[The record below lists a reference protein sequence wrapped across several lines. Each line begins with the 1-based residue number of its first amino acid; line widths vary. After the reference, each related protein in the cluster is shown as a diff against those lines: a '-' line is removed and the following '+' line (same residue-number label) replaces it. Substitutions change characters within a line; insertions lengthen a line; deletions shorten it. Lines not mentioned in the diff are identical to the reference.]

1 MGPDVIARRGCHDA
15 AVRPSLALALTI
27 VATLLA
33 ACEKEEPVGE
43 PVAEVTA
50 AAREALREPW
60 NATDVRVT
68 SRRTA
73 YSISGLI
80 QPALD
85 RYRATARF
93 RRGEEAALPDPP
105 FTIVSTGSEAYIA
118 GADAIPT
125 PGERRCWFDPHL
137 PIGSAART
145 ASVQESLAL
154 VGIVTRLLAR
164 ATERA
169 EVVRSEDA
177 TGRAS
182 YRAWVDPDQADA
194 LYGGGDEL
202 FEARPTELAGA
213 IALPLEVEA
222 RGGRLSRISF
232 ELPQFEPAA
241 FLRRYGGQASV
252 SIDISLAPADRRPNL
267 DMPGCIAME

>member
-1 MGPDVIARRGCHDA
+1 MGADVIARRHCHDA
-15 AVRPSLALALTI
+15 AVRPSIALALAI
-27 VATLLA
+27 VATSLA
-33 ACEKEEPVGE
+33 GCEKEEPVGD
-43 PVAEVTA
+43 PVPEVTA

-60 NATDVRVT
+60 HAMDVRVT

-73 YSISGLI
+73 YSIAGLI
-80 QPALD
+80 QPAHD
-85 RYRATARF
+85 RYRARI
-93 RRGEEAALPDPP
+93 RRGEGAFPDPP

-154 VGIVTRLLAR
+154 VGIVARLLAR

-202 FEARPTELAGA
+202 YEARPTELAGA
-213 IALPLEVEA
+213 IGLPLEVEA
-222 RGGRLSRISF
+222 RRGRLSRISF